1 MIAGGLLQIAGFGA
15 GAISVDNR
23 LANRREAIPQTW
35 RRLANSRQALRGTEV
50 HDDRER
56 RTRLSG
62 TARGLALDIAL
73 QGHLL
78 PPLVSGPTDQRL
90 A

>member
-1 MIAGGLLQIAGFGA
+1 MIGSGAPSIAVRDGA
-15 GAISVDNR
+15 
-23 LANRREAIPQTW
+23 
-35 RRLANSRQALRGTEV
+35 
-50 HDDRER
+50 
-56 RTRLSG
+56 
-62 TARGLALDIAL
+62 GLALDIAL